1 MLPGLPSTLR
11 DPVVLAPELLT
22 ELPLE
27 TAEAISTD
35 DPLRRAELEARILA
49 DQPAGDIAAA
59 MGLAPEAVIQ
69 FEEHGFDVRCRLNI
83 PSWIVP
89 QAIRLNPEG
98 FLNNV
103 DIGQLWKW
111 TAYSFGLE
119 QLERLLNA
127 VHRDTVRRGGVDA
140 YLRPSVPLDLDFKI
154 LIAIQRLPIP
164 KTPRGLLRLQR
175 ILEAQKLTQRPTEL
189 VHLIAVCRE
198 DLWTSQEPSVPPN
211 QVGRDNQTGWL
222 LPTARIGSVPDG
234 LAQLHA
240 A

>member
-1 MLPGLPSTLR
+1 MPRQLELPPQPRG
-11 DPVVLAPELLT
+11 VLMPELPF
-22 ELPLE
+22 EDADGF
-27 TAEAISTD
+27 AEAISTD

-69 FEEHGFDVRCRLNI
+69 FEEHCFDVRCRLNI
-83 PSWIVP
+83 PSWIVQ

-98 FLNNV
+98 ILNNA
-103 DIGQLWKW
+103 DISQLWKW
-111 TAYSFGLE
+111 TGYSFGLE

-127 VHRDTVRRGGVDA
+127 VHRDTVRRDGVDA

-164 KTPRGLLRLQR
+164 KTPRELLRMQR
-175 ILEAQKLTQRPTEL
+175 ILEAQKLTQRPAEL

-211 QVGRDNQTGWL
+211 QIGFDGQTCWV
-222 LPTARIGSVPDG
+222 LPRALIEPVPDR